1 MKSES
6 HREVAYA
13 ARITIAPTGR
23 RRSELEVRAAVA
35 EALAAAREKIAKAP
49 GYKKVDAV
57 IESEGGFLGLGA
69 EWIWLFVTLAPYANE
84 GVKAFVSGAAK
95 KIGERAGEKLLELL
109 LKELRDRNLG
119 PSAPSPAPD
128 IASVAVPTLKR
139 PHRRKKRPHNN
150 RRRKSE
156 KK

>member
-1 MKSES
+1 MKNES

-23 RRSELEVRAAVA
+23 RQSEAEVRAAVA

-49 GYKKVDAV
+49 AYKRVDAV

-69 EWIWLFVTLAPYANE
+69 EWIWLFVTLTPYVNE
-84 GVKAFVSGAAK
+84 GVKALVSGAAK
-95 KIGERAGEKLLELL
+95 KIGEQAGEKLLELF

-119 PSAPSPAPD
+119 PSTPSPAPD
-128 IASVAVPTLKR
+128 IVSVSVPTPKR
-139 PHRRKKRPHNN
+139 PRRQKKRPHSK

-156 KK
+156 KQ